1 MAKLVLYSDQV
12 IEKNRKV
19 DNELLK
25 LFNKTSLSIAYIPS
39 CSDLTRKY
47 FNQKID
53 YYKALGIEDLKYFDL
68 DEEYDALTVNEIF
81 NYDAIHLSGGNTFY
95 FLHLLRKRGLI
106 DLLGAYVKDG
116 GILIG
121 ISAGSIIMT
130 NDISVAGVGEES
142 DENIIGI
149 EDKIGLG
156 LVDFEFAPHWN
167 GSMEYLELISKYAKD
182 KNKVVYACK
191 DGDGIIINGND
202 IKLIGDVKRI

>member
-25 LFNKTSLSIAYIPS
+25 LFNKTSPSIAYIPS

>member
-1 MAKLVLYSDQV
+1 MAKLVLYSDQL

-25 LFNKTSLSIAYIPS
+25 LFNKTSPSIAYIPS

-47 FNQKID
+47 FNQKIE
-53 YYKALGIEDLKYFDL
+53 YYKALGIEDLQYFDL
-68 DEEYDALTVNEIF
+68 DEEYDASTVNEIF

-106 DLLGAYVKDG
+106 GLLQAYVKEG

-130 NDISVAGVGEES
+130 NDISVAGLGEES
-142 DENIIGI
+142 DENIIGM
-149 EDKIGLG
+149 EDKTGLG

-191 DGDGIIINGND
+191 DGDGIIIDGND